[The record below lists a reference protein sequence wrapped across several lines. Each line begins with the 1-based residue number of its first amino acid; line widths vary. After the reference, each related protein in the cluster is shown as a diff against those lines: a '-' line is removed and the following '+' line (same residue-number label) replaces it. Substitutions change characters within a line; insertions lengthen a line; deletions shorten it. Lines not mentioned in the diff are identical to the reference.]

1 MMKSVRKKFL
11 ISLLS
16 LFGILWGISMMLSV
30 YAPQYITPHW
40 HYLLMLFVVVST
52 IMFRKTIDI
61 RAKNDTYK
69 LTNFYMISTIL
80 KLVGY
85 LIIIAVYVIKIPED
99 KIAFVITFLTYYL
112 CFSVFEKYM
121 LVRKNNN
128 GNE

>member
-1 MMKSVRKKFL
+1 MKSVRRKFL

-16 LFGILWGISMMLSV
+16 LFGILWGISMMITV
-30 YAPQYITPHW
+30 YAPQYITPQW
-40 HYLLMLFVVVST
+40 HYLLLLFVVVST

-69 LTNFYMISTIL
+69 LTNFYMIETIL